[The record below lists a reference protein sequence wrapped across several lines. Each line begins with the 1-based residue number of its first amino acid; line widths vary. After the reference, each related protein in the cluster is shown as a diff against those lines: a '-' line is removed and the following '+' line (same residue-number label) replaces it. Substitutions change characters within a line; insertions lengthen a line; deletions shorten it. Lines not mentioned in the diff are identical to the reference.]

1 MKYLKI
7 WTNFAEAIT
16 PLADDEVGRLFRF
29 MLRYAETGEEPSE
42 FSGNELFLWWVAKRD
57 IDNMAE
63 ESRRNSEN
71 GAKGGRPPKQD
82 KPEETDINRHK
93 PEETEEY
100 REEPEESQ
108 KEKKRKERK
117 EKETE
122 KKDERE
128 PQRRFNPPTVEE
140 VAEYCRERNNGI
152 NAQHFVDYYTQ
163 GNWVLKNGRKM
174 ADWRAAVRTWE
185 GNGYHNK
192 PAGKTVSAQNYSQRD
207 YSGEQ
212 EDAMRRM
219 VGRTGRPAEQTAYNF
234 TQRAYDDADDKIIQ
248 RMLAMGDETKGVTA

>member
-1 MKYLKI
+1 MAMSGFICHDDYLKKMVKL
-7 WTNFAEAIT
+7 TDE
-16 PLADDEVGRLFRF
+16 EVGRLFRAL
-29 MLRYAETGEEPSE
+29 MVYHATGEETEITGRESIAFDFIRE
-42 FSGNELFLWWVAKRD
+42 D
-57 IDNMAE
+57 IDRTERAYQTKCEKNRKNRLDAI
-63 ESRRNSEN
+63 EN
-71 GAKGGRPPKQD
+71 ERQRTLTNVNVP
-82 KPEETDINRHK
+82 
-93 PEETEEY
+93 
-100 REEPEESQ
+100 SQ
-108 KEKKRKERK
+108 KEKEK
-117 EKETE
+117 EKE
-122 KKDERE
+122 KKKTRT
-128 PQRRFNPPTVEE
+128 RSVFTPPTVEE
-140 VAEYCRERNNGI
+140 VAAYCKERNNGI
-152 NAQHFVDYYTQ
+152 DAQHFVDYYTQ

-248 RMLAMGDETKGVTA
+248 RMLAMGEETKGVTA